1 MLTFSEASVC
11 LHLSLS
17 RQYWVSVSGNVH
29 LNVTMWWSGGLNILG
44 PWEVALIGG
53 VALLEEVCPCGGGL

>member
-1 MLTFSEASVC
+1 VLTFSEASVC
-11 LHLSLS
+11 QHLSLS

-29 LNVTMWWSGGLNILG
+29 LNVTMWWSDG